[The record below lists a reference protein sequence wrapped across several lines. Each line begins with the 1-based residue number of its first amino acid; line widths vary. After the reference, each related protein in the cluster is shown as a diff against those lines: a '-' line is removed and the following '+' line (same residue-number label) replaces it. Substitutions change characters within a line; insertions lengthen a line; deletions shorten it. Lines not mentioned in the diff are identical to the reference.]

1 MRGKLWLF
9 LVGLLLLATGRG
21 AAAVLIHLT
30 VEEMAEKS
38 SAVFL
43 GRCVAVKSALDPD
56 EFGMVTH
63 NVFEVQE
70 YYKGDLGRRV
80 VISEPGG
87 EVGGRVTH
95 YPGTPQFQPGEEV
108 VLFVWT
114 GPSGR
119 HQVIGLTQGSFRAAR
134 APQTGEILLKQDS
147 SMARVIEP
155 RSHTHQAS
163 AGRPVSLTLSSLR
176 ELRPFREARVQGL
189 RSGGD
194 R

>member
-70 YYKGDLGRRV
+70 YYKGHLGRRV
-80 VISEPGG
+80 VITEPGG
-87 EVGGRVTH
+87 EVDGRVTH
-95 YPGTPQFQPGEEV
+95 YPGTPQFQPGDEV
-108 VLFVWT
+108 VLFVWA

-119 HQVIGLTQGSFRAAR
+119 HQVIGLTQGAFRVAR
-134 APQTGEILLKQDS
+134 DPQTGEILLKQHS
-147 SMARVIEP
+147 PMARVIEP

-163 AGRPVSLTLSSLR
+163 AGPVSLTLSSLR
-176 ELRPFREARVQGL
+176 ELRAFKEAKVQRL
-189 RSGGD
+189 PSGGD

>member
-9 LVGLLLLATGRG
+9 LVGVMLLATGRG

-43 GRCVAVKSALDPD
+43 GRCVAVQGELDPG

-70 YYKGDLGRRV
+70 YYKGHLGRRV
-80 VISEPGG
+80 VITEPGG

-95 YPGTPQFQPGEEV
+95 YPGTPQFQPGDEV
-108 VLFVWT
+108 VLFVWA

-119 HQVIGLTQGSFRAAR
+119 HQVIGLTQGAFWAAR
-134 APQTGEILLKQDS
+134 DPQTGEIMLKQHAP
-147 SMARVIEP
+147 MARMIEP
-155 RSHTHQAS
+155 PAHAHRAS
-163 AGRPVSLTLSSLR
+163 AGPVSLTLSSLR
-176 ELRPFREARVQGL
+176 ELRAFREARAQGL

>member
-9 LVGLLLLATGRG
+9 LVGLLLVATERG
-21 AAAVLIHLT
+21 AASLLIHLT

-43 GRCVAVKSALDPD
+43 GRCVAVKSELDPG
-56 EFGMVTH
+56 EFGMVTN

-70 YYKGDLGRRV
+70 YYKGNLGRRV

-95 YPGTPQFQPGEEV
+95 YPGTPQFQPGDEL
-108 VLFVWT
+108 VLFVWA

-119 HQVIGLTQGSFRAAR
+119 HQVIGLTQGAFWAAR
-134 APQTGEILLKQDS
+134 DPQTGEIMLTQHAP
-147 SMARVIEP
+147 MARMIEP
-155 RSHTHQAS
+155 RSHTHRAS
-163 AGRPVSLTLSSLR
+163 TGPVSLTLSSLR

>member
-9 LVGLLLLATGRG
+9 LVGVLLLATGRG
-21 AAAVLIHLT
+21 VAATLIHLT
-30 VEEMAEKS
+30 VEEMAERS
-38 SAVFL
+38 SAAFL
-43 GRCVAVKSALDPD
+43 GRCVAVEGELDPG

-95 YPGTPQFQPGEEV
+95 YPGTPQFQPGDEV

-119 HQVIGLTQGSFRAAR
+119 HQVIGLTQGSFRVAR
-134 APQTGEILLKQDS
+134 DPQTGEIMLKQDS
-147 SMARVIEP
+147 PMARVIEP
-155 RSHTHQAS
+155 RSHTHRAS
-163 AGRPVSLTLSSLR
+163 AGPVSLTLSSLR
-176 ELRPFREARVQGL
+176 ELRPFREARAQGF

>member
-1 MRGKLWLF
+1 MRGKLALF
-9 LVGLLLLATGRG
+9 LLGLLLLATPRG
-21 AAAVLIHLT
+21 AASVLIHLT
-30 VEEMAEKS
+30 IEEMAEKS
-38 SAVFL
+38 SVVFL
-43 GRCVAVKSALDPD
+43 GRCVAVKSELDPR
-56 EFGMVTH
+56 EFGMVTN

-70 YYKGDLGRRV
+70 YYKGNLGRRM

-87 EVGGRVTH
+87 EVGGRVTR
-95 YPGTPQFQPGEEV
+95 YPGTPQFQPGDEV

-114 GPSGR
+114 GPGGR

-134 APQTGEILLKQDS
+134 DPKTGEIMLKQDS
-147 SMARVIEP
+147 PMAPVIEP

-163 AGRPVSLTLSSLR
+163 APPVSLRLSSLR
-176 ELRPFREARVQGL
+176 ELRAFRDARVQGP